1 MRVIGVIDLR
11 EGRAVHAR
19 GGRREAY
26 APVGTVAGVPVDG
39 DPAALAR
46 AYVDVLGVRELYA
59 ADLDAIEHDPTAMQT
74 GAIGALAALGVPLWV
89 DAGVSTADQAAAVL
103 SAGASIVIV
112 GLESL
117 TSFDSLV
124 DICSTIGGERAA
136 FSVDLRDGVPVSR
149 PNVVS
154 AASTASEIAAR
165 ARAAGAGSLIVL
177 DLSRVGTNAGVDV
190 QLMEDCR
197 RAAPGGLLLAGGG
210 VRDDTDLRALAR
222 AGCDGALVATALL
235 RGEITGASSG

>member
-11 EGRAVHAR
+11 EGLAVHAH

-26 APVGTVAGVPVDG
+26 APVRTAAGAPVDG
-39 DPAALAR
+39 DPVSLGR
-46 AYVDVLGVRELYA
+46 AYVDVLGVRELYI
-59 ADLDAIEHDPTAMQT
+59 ADLDAIERDSTAMQT
-74 GAIGALAALGVPLWV
+74 DAIGALAALGVPLWV
-89 DAGVSTADQAAAVL
+89 DAGVSTAGQATAVL

-124 DICSTIGGERAA
+124 DICSAIGGERVA

-149 PNVVS
+149 PNVVPG
-154 AASTASEIAAR
+154 ASTAVEIAAR

-177 DLSRVGTNAGVDV
+177 DLSRVGTSVGVDI
-190 QLMEDCR
+190 QLVEDCR
-197 RAAPGGLLLAGGG
+197 RAAPGVLLLAGGG
-210 VRDDTDLRALAR
+210 VRDDSDLGALAR

-235 RGEITGASSG
+235 RGAITGAGSE